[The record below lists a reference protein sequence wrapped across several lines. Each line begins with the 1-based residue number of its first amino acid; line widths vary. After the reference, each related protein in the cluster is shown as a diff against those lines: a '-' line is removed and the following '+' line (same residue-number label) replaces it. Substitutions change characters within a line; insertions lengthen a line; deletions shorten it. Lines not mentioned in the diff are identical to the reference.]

1 MESDALAAHPGATQV
16 SEDGK
21 KYAANLAKLL
31 AEREEAIRLL
41 ERAFNVLDDTS
52 GNDAY
57 HMARDVDRFLMLV
70 ERP

>member
-1 MESDALAAHPGATQV
+1 M

-41 ERAFNVLDDTS
+41 ERAFNVLDFCS
-52 GNDAY
+52 GSDAEF
-57 HMARDVDRFLMLV
+57 MKRQIDRFLLLV